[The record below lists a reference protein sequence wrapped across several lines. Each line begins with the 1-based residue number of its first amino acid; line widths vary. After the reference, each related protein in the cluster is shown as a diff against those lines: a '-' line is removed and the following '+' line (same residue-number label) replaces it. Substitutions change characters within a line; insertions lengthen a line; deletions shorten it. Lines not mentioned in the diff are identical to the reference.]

1 MMRMFQNYYLQS
13 NTKNPL
19 DKISKI
25 FKKILPIYWAFLTY
39 MLLRP
44 GVENVEFPFMFS
56 GIDKVLH
63 ISIFAW
69 LAFCFVAAY
78 PKVKFLTFIYI
89 MLIYSLITE
98 LLQDIMGLGR
108 SLETLDLVADTVGI
122 LIGYLIFKRLA
133 RTQM

>member
-1 MMRMFQNYYLQS
+1 MRMCQNYYLQS

-25 FKKILPIYWAFLTY
+25 FKKILPVYWAFLTY

-44 GVENVEFPFMFS
+44 GVENVEFPFMFN

-63 ISIFAW
+63 VLIFAC

-78 PKVKFLTFIYI
+78 PRVKFLTFIYI

-108 SLETLDLVADTVGI
+108 SLENLDLVADTVGI

-133 RTQM
+133 RIQM

>member
-1 MMRMFQNYYLQS
+1 MFQNYYLQS